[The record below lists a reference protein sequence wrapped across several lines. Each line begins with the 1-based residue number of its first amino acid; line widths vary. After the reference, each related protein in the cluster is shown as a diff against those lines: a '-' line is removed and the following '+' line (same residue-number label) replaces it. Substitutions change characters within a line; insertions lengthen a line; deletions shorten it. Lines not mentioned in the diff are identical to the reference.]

1 MKENELRVGIGEVM
15 VRQGNDVLV
24 AYGVGSCVV
33 IMLHDIEKQIGGL
46 AHCLLPSG
54 NRNSLKYPRGAIEE
68 IVRQMSTFGVKKNRI
83 VAKIVGGA
91 TMFEGFERHAIGR
104 RNIKRAREELEKLD
118 IPIIAEDVFG
128 TWGRSVFFHIHN
140 GEVRIN
146 SYRHG
151 NKVL

>member
-1 MKENELRVGIGEVM
+1 MKENELRVGIGQVQVE
-15 VRQGNDVLV
+15 QGDQVLV

-33 IMLHDIEKQIGGL
+33 IILYDAETRIGGL

-54 NRNSLKYPRGAIEE
+54 NKNNLKYPRGAIKE
-68 IVRQMSTFGVKKNRI
+68 IIRQMSARGAKKDTL

-91 TMFEGFERHAIGR
+91 TMFEGFERHGIGM
-104 RNIKRAREELEKLD
+104 RNIKRTREELEKLE

-128 TWGRSVFFHIHN
+128 TWGRSVFFHVLN
-140 GEVRIN
+140 GEVHIN